1 MGRDIA
7 IGIGLVIAT
16 WSVYAG
22 SLANDFISFDDPLY
36 ILDNTIVNDG
46 LSWTNVKRAFSEF
59 HSDNWHPLSWISHM
73 IDSELFGLDPRGHH
87 AVGVLLHSAN
97 ALLLFAA
104 LLRLTG
110 DRWPSAF
117 TAALFALHPLRVESV
132 AWASERK
139 DLLSGLFFLL
149 TLLAYS
155 GYARSPNMRR
165 YLMVLA
171 AFAAG
176 LLAKPM
182 LVSLPVV
189 LLLLDFW
196 PLGRSDSL
204 WPTRRLAL
212 EKLPFFFLALAST
225 GITFLAQARGG
236 TIQSLEK
243 IPLFE
248 RLANASVSVFVYLGQ
263 MVWPSDLA
271 FFYPHPALVETKLW
285 LPLEIAGGIAALAGI
300 GITALVWRARRSHP
314 YLVVGWLWYL
324 VMLIPVVGIVQVG
337 IQAHADRYTY
347 LPMIGIGIAVSW
359 GLGSQLRRFSPWVA
373 AVACLALATLASMS
387 MMQVGVGRN
396 SFHVYDHARKV
407 TLNNYIALHNLG
419 ADHAAA
425 GAFDL
430 AERHYRLALAARPDY
445 EASHNNLGVVLE
457 RQQRHDEALKHYRE
471 ALRIRPDLPG
481 AHVNLGSYYSDR
493 GDTARALEHYRSAVT
508 ARPDDVLILT
518 VLAGLEIEA
527 GELDS
532 AIATYQRA
540 LEVAPISAE
549 LHTRLADAARLKGD
563 WRLAREQYEAA
574 LVQRPGLLPAANG
587 LAWVLATSPDDSVR
601 DGAEAL
607 RLAEFCA
614 GETGRMNATFL
625 ETLAAAHA
633 ENGAFEKAIEW
644 QDRAAKLT
652 PIQRRQPALD
662 RLAEYRSERPH
673 REAAIPRT
681 SILRLPPAP
690 R

>member
-16 WSVYAG
+16 LAVYAG
-22 SLANDFISFDDPLY
+22 SLANGFVSFDDPLY
-36 ILDNTIVNDG
+36 ILDNSIVNDG
-46 LSWTNVKRAFSEF
+46 LSWTAVNRAFSEF
-59 HSDNWHPLSWISHM
+59 HSDNWHPLTWISHM

-87 AVGVLLHSAN
+87 AVGALLHSAN
-97 ALLLFAA
+97 ALLLFVL

-132 AWASERK
+132 AWAAERK

-155 GYARSPNMRR
+155 GYARSPSMRR
-165 YLMVLA
+165 YLMVVA

-196 PLGRSDSL
+196 PLGRSGGL
-204 WPTRRLAL
+204 WPTRRLML
-212 EKLPFFFLALAST
+212 EKLPFFALALAST
-225 GITFLAQARGG
+225 GVTLLAQAQGG

-243 IPLFE
+243 IPLLE
-248 RLANASVSVFVYLGQ
+248 RLANASVSILVYLGQ
-263 MVWPSDLA
+263 MAWPSNLA
-271 FFYPHPALVETKLW
+271 FFYPHPGLVDTKLW
-285 LPLEIAGGIAALAGI
+285 LPLGIAGGIAALAGV
-300 GITALVWRARRSHP
+300 GITALAWRARGSHP

-324 VMLIPVVGIVQVG
+324 VVLLPVVGIVQVG
-337 IQAHADRYTY
+337 IQARADRYTY
-347 LPMIGIGIAVSW
+347 LPMIGIGIAISW
-359 GLGSQLRRFSPWVA
+359 GLSSQLRRFSSISSSSHWVA
-373 AVACLALATLASMS
+373 AIACLVLTILAGTSV
-387 MMQVGVGRN
+387 MQVGVWRD
-396 SFHVYDHARKV
+396 SFHVYDHARRV
-407 TLNNYIALHNLG
+407 TLNNYVALHNLG

-425 GAFDL
+425 GAFEL

-445 EASHNNLGVVLE
+445 EASHSNLGVVLE
-457 RQQRHDEALKHYRE
+457 RQERYDEAVKHYHE
-471 ALRIRPDLPG
+471 ALRIRPDLPQ
-481 AHVNLGSYYSDR
+481 AHVNLGSYYSNR
-493 GDTARALEHYRSAVT
+493 GDTTRALEHYRSAAT
-508 ARPDDVLILT
+508 ARPDNVLILAA
-518 VLAGLEIEA
+518 LAGVEIEA

-532 AIATYQRA
+532 AIATYRRA
-540 LEVAPISAE
+540 LEVSSNSAE
-549 LHTRLADAARLKGD
+549 VHTRLADAARLKGD
-563 WRLAREQYEAA
+563 GKLARKHYEAA
-574 LVQRPGLLPAANG
+574 LSLQPGLLPAANG

-607 RLAEFCA
+607 RLAELCA
-614 GETGRMNATFL
+614 RETGRMNATFL

-633 ENGAFEKAIEW
+633 ENGAFEKAVEW

-652 PIQRRQPALD
+652 PIQRRQPALE
-662 RLAEYRSERPH
+662 RLAEYQSNHPH
-673 REAAIPRT
+673 REGT
-681 SILRLPPAP
+681 LP
-690 R
+690 